1 MADILVVDDEKDI
14 ADLIELYLDDYKVHK
29 FYSSTEVLDYLETQ
43 KIDLAI
49 LDIMMPEID
58 GYELCSEIRK
68 KYNFPIIFLTA
79 KIDEKDK
86 LKGFSIGADDYIEK
100 PFRALEFLARVK
112 SHLRRYQIYSNSNNS
127 ESVIRFKNIIINN
140 EKHEIMV
147 ENEKISLTPLEFSI
161 MWYLSQRR
169 GTVVSN
175 EELFK
180 AIWGDNYYNND
191 SNTITVHIRHIRE
204 KLHDNIDNPKYIKT
218 VWGIGY
224 EITD

>member
-1 MADILVVDDEKDI
+1 MTDILVVDDEIEI
-14 ADLIELYLDDYKVHK
+14 ADLIEIYLDNYNVHK
-29 FYSSTEVLDYLETQ
+29 LYSSKNVMNFLESQ

-58 GYELCSEIRK
+58 GYELCKEIRK

-100 PFRALEFLARVK
+100 PFRSLEFLARVK
-112 SHLRRYQIYSNSNNS
+112 SHLRRYQVYSNNNIN
-127 ESVIRFKNIIINN
+127 ENIIVFKDMTINYK
-140 EKHEIMV
+140 KHEV
-147 ENEKISLTPLEFSI
+147 LLSDKKIYFTPLEFSI
-161 MWYLSQRR
+161 LWYLIQRK
-169 GTVVSN
+169 GTVVSS

-180 AIWGDNYYNND
+180 SIWGDNYYSYD

-204 KLHDNIDNPKYIKT
+204 KLNDNIDNPKYIKT
-218 VWGIGY
+218 IWGIGY
-224 EITD
+224 EIAE